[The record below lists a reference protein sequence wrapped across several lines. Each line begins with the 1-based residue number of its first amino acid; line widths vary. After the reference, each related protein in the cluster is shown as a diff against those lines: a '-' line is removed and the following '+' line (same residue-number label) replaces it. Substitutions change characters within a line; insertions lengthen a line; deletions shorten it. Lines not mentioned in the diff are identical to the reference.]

1 MSPEPEIF
9 STENASVA
17 PASAV
22 PPRYEIVRSLG
33 SGGMGDVYLAKDTQL
48 PRQVA
53 IKTIRQDLVN
63 QPEICRRI
71 ERECQLHAKIGSH
84 PNIVTLHDRVEYSG
98 NICLVMEYV
107 PGQTLQLAL
116 EEGAANGTP
125 LDWSE
130 SVRIAGQCLEALG
143 RIHAHG
149 IVHRDVKP
157 ANILLGKDDS
167 GRYVAKLMDF
177 GIARLAT
184 DTDGMTILTQEGSGG
199 PGTPVYMAPEQI
211 DSKKYGH
218 VSPATDVYAMG
229 IVLYQML
236 SGKPPF
242 TGSLTEVFSGHLTQ
256 APPPLSA
263 DGDPRFAQL
272 EQVLQRAL
280 AKNPLQRYRTTQDFH
295 EALENL
301 SPVALIRHSPAK
313 DVSSIS
319 EASVNKTVVASD
331 PHLVEPAREK
341 TLLDGTGGTHRGRRS
356 SLRLG
361 PAIAVAAL
369 LLLGAAGTFGALQY
383 VRGEESS
390 TESTDDPAN
399 DTDSVAT
406 ETPAESTDLAT
417 QEYVTPPTTDDARP
431 LPGPDFSDGATSD
444 VSKHSEF
451 TGSALDALRE
461 RRNPDASVSVQ
472 PASTPEPPEPAPA
485 PATPVVAPPAQSS
498 SGGNTT
504 TVTSMSTTTQSAAP
518 EPNQPSVTPL
528 KDPPSVDD
536 TGSVTNDAGK
546 SPSDDP
552 LAGFDVVDRSVT
564 KR

>member
-1 MSPEPEIF
+1 
-9 STENASVA
+9 
-17 PASAV
+17 
-22 PPRYEIVRSLG
+22 
-33 SGGMGDVYLAKDTQL
+33 MGDVYLAKDTQL

-63 QPEICRRI
+63 QPEICKRI

-98 NICLVMEYV
+98 SICLVMEYV

-125 LDWSE
+125 LDWTE

-157 ANILLGKDDS
+157 ANILLGKDDA

-263 DGDPRFAQL
+263 DGDSDPGYADL
-272 EQVLQRAL
+272 EQVIRRAL
-280 AKNPLQRYRTTQDFH
+280 TKNPLQRYRTAQEFH

-313 DVSSIS
+313 DESSIS

-356 SLRLG
+356 SLRVG
-361 PAIAVAAL
+361 PAIAVVAL
-369 LLLGAAGTFGALQY
+369 LLLGVAGTFGALQY

-390 TESTDDPAN
+390 RETADDPGN
-399 DTDSVAT
+399 GTDPVGP
-406 ETPAESTDLAT
+406 ETTADSTDLAT
-417 QEYVTPPTTDDARP
+417 QEYVTPPMTDDARP
-431 LPGPDFSDGATSD
+431 LPGPDFSDGATSED
-444 VSKHSEF
+444 SKPSES

-472 PASTPEPPEPAPA
+472 PATTPEPPEPAPA
-485 PATPVVAPPAQSS
+485 PATPVVASPAQSS
-498 SGGNTT
+498 SGGNST

-518 EPNQPSVTPL
+518 EPDRPSVTAV
-528 KDPPSVDD
+528 KDPPRVDN
-536 TGSVTNDAGK
+536 TGSVTNDAEK
-546 SPSDDP
+546 SSSDDP